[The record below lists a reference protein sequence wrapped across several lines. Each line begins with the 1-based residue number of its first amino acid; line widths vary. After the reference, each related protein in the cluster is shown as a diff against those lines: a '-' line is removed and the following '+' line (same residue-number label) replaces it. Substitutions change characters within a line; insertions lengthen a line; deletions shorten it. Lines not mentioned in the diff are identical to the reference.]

1 MPAKGGKGRK
11 KGEILESTQEEKGTE
26 CAKLLD
32 KIASGEDI
40 DPTFAFRN
48 IFELLIDIKQMQ
60 AQMQMSFDMQ
70 TERFTEIEGKIDDL
84 TSRVE
89 SSDKFAENLGDSLD
103 DVKHD
108 VKVNEIQLNENKVIC
123 KKIKLHSGAK
133 DFHETREQTRMVL
146 SKLLENVDMADWS
159 VKECFR
165 IYPNAKEPGITDDM
179 KNHPLLIVQ
188 FHGSF
193 QLSKFMGKL
202 STLKKIK
209 GYENLVVDPWVPLC
223 MKDEHSKAAK
233 KAFEIR
239 KKGKKTMIIIS
250 KKAEVVLLARENKKD
265 SKFKK
270 TEF

>member
-1 MPAKGGKGRK
+1 
-11 KGEILESTQEEKGTE
+11 
-26 CAKLLD
+26 
-32 KIASGEDI
+32 
-40 DPTFAFRN
+40 
-48 IFELLIDIKQMQ
+48 
-60 AQMQMSFDMQ
+60 
-70 TERFTEIEGKIDDL
+70 
-84 TSRVE
+84 
-89 SSDKFAENLGDSLD
+89 
-103 DVKHD
+103 
-108 VKVNEIQLNENKVIC
+108 
-123 KKIKLHSGAK
+123 
-133 DFHETREQTRMVL
+133 
-146 SKLLENVDMADWS
+146 MADWS

-165 IYPNAKEPGITDDM
+165 IYPNAKEPGITDGM

-223 MKDEHSKAAK
+223 MKEEHSKAAK

-265 SKFKK
+265 SKLKK